1 MQINKLSWMT
11 DDDFNDF
18 VITRKQFDVLDLNF
32 ANQPMMKNFS
42 QDKAISLVFNSN
54 KLGNT
59 LPVGAKHS
67 STYKIMEAITKFI
80 PTAITRWKSDGNSKL
95 NPCQFIQHLKAY
107 YYIMF
112 IKKPLSV
119 DNLLKTHEILM
130 QGSTSDD
137 GKFILCGKLRTF
149 GVNNGVENYMS
160 YKIIKK
166 KT

>member
-1 MQINKLSWMT
+1 
-11 DDDFNDF
+11 
-18 VITRKQFDVLDLNF
+18 
-32 ANQPMMKNFS
+32 MMKKFL

-67 STYKIMEAITKFI
+67 STYKIMEAITKFT
-80 PTAITRWKSDGNSKL
+80 PTAITPWKSDGNSKL

-119 DNLLKTHEILM
+119 DNLLKTHAGINIR
-130 QGSTSDD
+130 S
-137 GKFILCGKLRTF
+137 LCRDQHQMM
-149 GVNNGVENYMS
+149 VNLFFVVN
-160 YKIIKK
+160 
-166 KT
+166 